1 MAIVKDAMFEKEY
14 NCLTSDLVDNFPP
27 TTDYELGA
35 IMYAWKSGTK
45 TLEASYKLL
54 NVTGSKQ
61 WFKIV

>member
-35 IMYAWKSGTK
+35 QLC
-45 TLEASYKLL
+45 TLGNQARKH
-54 NVTGSKQ
+54 
-61 WFKIV
+61 